1 MNGPRRG
8 ARLRSNRLLL
18 AGPFG
23 ARTRIAA
30 HAASRPRVDASQL
43 REAS

>member
-8 ARLRSNRLLL
+8 ARWRSNRLLL

-30 HAASRPRVDASQL
+30 HAASRLRVDAYQL
-43 REAS
+43 WEDS